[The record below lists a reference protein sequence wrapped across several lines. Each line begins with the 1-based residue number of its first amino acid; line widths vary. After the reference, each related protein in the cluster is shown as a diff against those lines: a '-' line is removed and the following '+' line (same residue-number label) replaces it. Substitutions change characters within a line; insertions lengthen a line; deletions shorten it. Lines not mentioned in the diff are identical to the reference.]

1 MAGSCSD
8 SVHELAGKPTQHP
21 TNSPCM
27 ASYKDAASLLFL
39 DLGLVFVLLPDLAH
53 VCFSSSFAFI
63 CCCSFSKAAKA
74 TSCMVAAIPG
84 DPRNGGACLGTL
96 CYFLTLT
103 MRECCCQIKTSRT
116 KAMCVSPFTYFLSCP
131 MSSTVRR
138 WLRRGRLGRRLLLLG
153 AAAFLFDPRPS
164 LGAVSEPASGTFFVG
179 LAFQLHP

>member
-84 DPRNGGACLGTL
+84 DPRSGSACLGTL
-96 CYFLTLT
+96 
-103 MRECCCQIKTSRT
+103 
-116 KAMCVSPFTYFLSCP
+116 
-131 MSSTVRR
+131 
-138 WLRRGRLGRRLLLLG
+138 LLDVDHARVLL
-153 AAAFLFDPRPS
+153 PN
-164 LGAVSEPASGTFFVG
+164 
-179 LAFQLHP
+179 

>member
-1 MAGSCSD
+1 MSNANWAAVSWRAAAATVCMSLRV
-8 SVHELAGKPTQHP
+8 SPRNTQQTHHAWL
-21 TNSPCM
+21 

-84 DPRNGGACLGTL
+84 DPRSGGACLGTL

-103 MRECCCQIKTSRT
+103 MPEYCCCT
-116 KAMCVSPFTYFLSCP
+116 KAMCVLSYTFLLSCP
-131 MSSTVRR
+131 ISRTVRR
-138 WLRRGRLGRRLLLLG
+138 VVASG
-153 AAAFLFDPRPS
+153 AARRAAWYLVSSFALHYFLN
-164 LGAVSEPASGTFFVG
+164 
-179 LAFQLHP
+179 